1 MAKKT
6 LAQKFAAIF
15 ARFTSGAT
23 AEERAT
29 GERMMDAWL
38 KRNSK
43 TRMDIPSILAQAV
56 ADDAAAQPPP
66 PPSDPRDA
74 ASNPFDSPEITP
86 ADLVEEIVAQYV
98 WMPPHAA
105 TIFVLMICFT
115 HVYTRFR
122 IAPRVALVSENPNSG
137 KSTALEVARCLVFR
151 PNQET
156 LGTGAAVADFLNEGP
171 CTVLLDELDQVDAEA
186 RRRLQLL
193 WKFRHIRKASYGM
206 MVGGRRT
213 PISLHAPVFA
223 AGIAASYS
231 ALKEPNVHARNGG
244 IHRGDQA
251 DARVRRC
258 RHQRPQRRIY
268 FSSALDRQCQA

>member
-1 MAKKT
+1 MAKKKT
-6 LAQKFAAIF
+6 LAQKFADIF
-15 ARFTSGAT
+15 ARFTSGST

-38 KRNSK
+38 KRNGK
-43 TRMDIPSILAQAV
+43 TRIDIPSILAQAV

-98 WMPPHAA
+98 WMSPHTA
-105 TIFVLMICFT
+105 TIFALMICFT
-115 HVYTRFR
+115 HVYNRFR
-122 IAPRVALVSENPNSG
+122 IAPRVALISENPNSG

-156 LGTGAAVADFLNEGP
+156 LGTGAAIADFLDEGP

-193 WKFRHIRKASYGM
+193 VESRVTPAGPLMAF
-206 MVGGRRT
+206 MVGGRRK
-213 PISLHAPVFA
+213 LDQ
-223 AGIAASYS
+223 S
-231 ALKEPNVHARNGG
+231 ARSDVGGRYRPLPGADAKEPNVRAGDG
-244 IHRGDQA
+244 ALHRGDQA
-251 DARVRRC
+251 GARV
-258 RHQRPQRRIY
+258 
-268 FSSALDRQCQA
+268 